1 MSRVTNIPYRIPDK
15 PGMYI
20 DRRVS
25 PTTYR
30 CADGVHYYT
39 SYAEPGV
46 VSKARGNWSLTGTAR
61 KALDGCA
68 GVYVTS
74 CRAAFPASLWAW
86 CRKCRLNRS

>member
-1 MSRVTNIPYRIPDK
+1 MTMTRTWRQPNGRL
-15 PGMYI
+15 
-20 DRRVS
+20 
-25 PTTYR
+25 
-30 CADGVHYYT
+30 YT

-74 CRAAFPASLWAW
+74 CRAAFPASRYAW
-86 CRKCRLNRS
+86 CAGCKRSTGVAS